1 LVGAIIRSTNR
12 RPTHHNEAK
21 IVRLLKEEDWARG
34 PGEGDRIVNACQFVG
49 LAMNIALLM
58 TLLLTSSRQMRAAF
72 MFTKFWVD
80 MNYRVHLFHIEIIS
94 MQLSSINCL
103 FHSHK
108 MLRVV
113 RKILMMYLLLAR
125 FNLSLKRLN
134 TLRLRNDSVKGSG
147 GSTQPSDLST
157 AFFQPAQFRSLSAAS
172 IAG

>member
-1 LVGAIIRSTNR
+1 
-12 RPTHHNEAK
+12 
-21 IVRLLKEEDWARG
+21 
-34 PGEGDRIVNACQFVG
+34 
-49 LAMNIALLM
+49 
-58 TLLLTSSRQMRAAF
+58 MRAAF
-72 MFTKFWVD
+72 MITKFWVD
-80 MNYRVHLFHIEIIS
+80 MNYQVHLFHIEIIS

-103 FHSHK
+103 LHSHK